1 MCGRVVAALIGL
13 LGIVFS
19 IGPLGYLLF
28 FCAHFG
34 VKTFYIIVLGEY
46 GRYNLILNSSI
57 DIIALMLN
65 ETNQYNDQMYLIQ
78 CVFSDK
84 LFRMHPMALGN
95 HRSK

>member
-46 GRYNLILNSSI
+46 GRYKLILNSSI

-65 ETNQYNDQMYLIQ
+65 ESNQY
-78 CVFSDK
+78 
-84 LFRMHPMALGN
+84 
-95 HRSK
+95 